1 MTTYREDS
9 KIINVGPQLI
19 GQYLKLKRWEMQ
31 QVINDI
37 AQIWIKPAN
46 KSENYEILLPID
58 HTLTDYSRRISEVFS
73 TLSIVE
79 NRSISEIYS
88 DVTNTGSDIIRFR
101 LQETSTSNGSISLS
115 HGVQMVCLAE
125 EVMKAAVNATVRP
138 SAVYQSRYS
147 EEVRNY
153 LDNLQ
158 MGQTERGSY
167 VVTVS
172 SPIPPN
178 VNPAFTEMKEF
189 EVKPPFEREVSFT
202 LAKALQALKGYVSNS
217 IQEQS
222 IPTME
227 EIIQIGISANLCEA
241 LTALTLD
248 SNDAELSISFLWS
261 PGWQKIDQSI
271 NDNFVFTREST
282 SIIKE
287 IGRVLKENAVIEDY
301 EAMGFVT
308 KLEQEPHKKTGQI
321 TLTTWKDGVLR
332 KITTVLADQYYQLS
346 VEAHSK
352 RLMVSVTGE
361 LIKKGKRWLL
371 NNPRKVT
378 ILDNGDDEMLDDSE
392 ISEADPRQKKI

>member
-1 MTTYREDS
+1 MITYRENE
-9 KIINVGPQLI
+9 KIASLGPHLI
-19 GQYLKLKRWEMQ
+19 GQYLKIHAWEMKRI
-31 QVINDI
+31 INDI
-37 AQIWIKPAN
+37 VQIWSKKAN
-46 KSENYEILLPID
+46 KTENYEIFLPID
-58 HTLTDYSRRISEVFS
+58 PTLLDYSRRISEVFS

-79 NRSISEIYS
+79 NRPISEIYS
-88 DVTNTGSDIIRFR
+88 DVTNTGCDIIRFR
-101 LQETSTSNGSISLS
+101 LQEISTSNGYISLS
-115 HGVQMVCLAE
+115 HGVQMVRLAE

-189 EVKPPFEREVSFT
+189 EVDPPFEREVSST
-202 LAKALQALKGYVSNS
+202 LAKALHALKGYVSNS
-217 IQEQS
+217 ILEQS

-227 EIIQIGISANLCEA
+227 EIIQVGVSANLCEA
-241 LTALTLD
+241 LTTLTLD
-248 SNDAELSISFLWS
+248 SNDAELSISFSWS

-271 NDNFVFTREST
+271 NNNFIFTRDST

-287 IGRVLKENAVIEDY
+287 IGKVLKENAAIEDY

-308 KLEQEPHKKTGQI
+308 RLEQDPHKTHGQVTI
-321 TLTTWKDGVLR
+321 TTWKDGVLR
-332 KITTVLADQYYQLS
+332 KITTVLAENYYQLS

-352 RLMVSVTGE
+352 RLMITVTGE
-361 LIKKGKRWLL
+361 LVKRGKRWIL
-371 NNPRKVT
+371 NNPRKVS
-378 ILDNGDDEMLDDSE
+378 ILDNADDEIFDDSE
-392 ISEADPRQKKI
+392 ISEPNTWQKQ